1 MSVNSSEYK
10 DPEAFNGNTSQERQ
24 PAVDSPH
31 HLQDSSDA
39 PPAYTSG
46 VRKVENA
53 QRVWGRNSKIA
64 LFVGVA
70 LASYIYSLE
79 GTTTYQYLAYATSSF
94 SAHSLLG
101 AIATAQAIILA
112 VTKPFAA
119 KFADVAGRAEAF
131 CASAFFYCLGF
142 IIIAACKDIHTYA
155 AGAIV
160 YYFGYA
166 SLQILIQ
173 IVIADCTNLRW
184 RGLVSSL
191 TSIWFFINA
200 FVSSNIAQGV
210 LETSNWHW
218 GYGMFIIL
226 IPVVLSPIIG
236 TLFWAQH
243 RAAKLGLDSTDL
255 VEKNGGTAAKG
266 GPRVRRSFGQRASNA
281 RHLLTHPSELGPKFA
296 NFGRSLW
303 AHLIDFDA
311 LGLLLFGAGWACLL
325 LPLNLVNKGTLDW
338 NSYKIIIL
346 LVFGGV
352 ILLSFIAYERFA
364 ATKPLFPFHFF
375 KSWTILACGMIGF
388 FDFVSFYLQYTYQY
402 SFISVTRGW
411 SIVDQGYFAYT
422 QTLCLTF
429 GAICAGFYQLY
440 FHRTKWLLVCGLLV
454 RLLGVGL
461 MIQSKGAHGSTAFLV
476 ITQVLQGLGGGIAAG
491 STQLLAQASV
501 AHQEVASVTAFVLLL
516 AEIGN
521 AVGTAIAS
529 AVWRQHMPVELAN
542 RLTGLIPEANITL
555 IYGSITTAASYPKGS
570 PVYEGVIGAYDEVM
584 KILLIAATVI
594 AVFPPL
600 FALGI
605 NNILLTKAHNAV
617 EGEDVA
623 GRTLDDES
631 VVEQKRAY
639 NA

>member
-1 MSVNSSEYK
+1 MST
-10 DPEAFNGNTSQERQ
+10 TSQDIKDSEDFGHDGATQDRV
-24 PAVDSPH
+24 PAHPEISH
-31 HLQDSSDA
+31 GAA

-79 GTTTYQYLAYATSSF
+79 GTTTYQYLAYATSDF

-101 AIATAQAIILA
+101 AIGTAQAIILA

-131 CASAFFYCLGF
+131 CLSAFFYCLGF
-142 IIIAACKDIHTYA
+142 IIIAACKNIHTYA
-155 AGAIV
+155 AGAV
-160 YYFGYA
+160 LYYFGYA

-210 LETSNWHW
+210 LSTSNWHW

-226 IPVVLSPIIG
+226 IPVVLSPIAG
-236 TLFWAQH
+236 TLFWAQY
-243 RAAKLGLDSTDL
+243 RAKKLGLDSTDL
-255 VEKNGGTAAKG
+255 VEANGGTAAREKTHSNQSF
-266 GPRVRRSFGQRASNA
+266 VRSVLN
-281 RHLLTHPSELGPKFA
+281 
-296 NFGRSLW
+296 
-303 AHLIDFDA
+303 HLIDFDA
-311 LGLLLFGAGWACLL
+311 LGLILFGAGWACLL
-325 LPLNLVNKGTLDW
+325 LPLTLVNKATLDW

-346 LVFGGV
+346 LCFGGV
-352 ILLSFIAYERFA
+352 ILLSFIAYERFVA
-364 ATKPLFPFHFF
+364 PKPLFPFKFF
-375 KSWTILACGMIGF
+375 RSWTILACGFIGF

-411 SIVDQGYFAYT
+411 SVADQGYFAYT

-440 FHRTKWLLVCGLLV
+440 FHRTKWLLVCGLCV

-461 MIQSKGAHGSTAFLV
+461 MIRSKGAHGSTAFLV
-476 ITQVLQGLGGGIAAG
+476 ITQVLQGLGGGIASG
-491 STQLLAQASV
+491 SCQLLAQASV
-501 AHQEVASVTAFVLLL
+501 PHQQVASVTAFVLLL

-521 AVGTAIAS
+521 SVGTAIAS
-529 AVWRQHMPVELAN
+529 AIWRQHMPTELSN
-542 RLTGLIPEANITL
+542 RLTGLLPEANITL

-570 PVYEGVIGAYDEVM
+570 PIYEGVIGAYDQVM

-594 AVFPPL
+594 AVVPPL
-600 FALGI
+600 LALGI

-623 GRTLDDES
+623 GRQIDDES
-631 VVEQKRAY
+631 VQDQKRAL

>member
-1 MSVNSSEYK
+1 MSTTSQDVKDSEDFNHPTTPRNDLPTSSQIS
-10 DPEAFNGNTSQERQ
+10 PEANNG
-24 PAVDSPH
+24 
-31 HLQDSSDA
+31 A
-39 PPAYTSG
+39 PPPPYTSG

-101 AIATAQAIILA
+101 AISTAQAIILA

-155 AGAIV
+155 AGAIL

-184 RGLVSSL
+184 RGLISSL
-191 TSIWFFINA
+191 TGIWFFINA

-210 LETSNWHW
+210 LKTSNWHW

-243 RAAKLGLDSTDL
+243 RAKKLGLDSTDL
-255 VEKNGGTAAKG
+255 IEANGGTAARDG
-266 GPRVRRSFGQRASNA
+266 ARAHRGFRQRIGSFNVRSFSFATFARSTW
-281 RHLLTHPSELGPKFA
+281 RHLV
-296 NFGRSLW
+296 
-303 AHLIDFDA
+303 DFDA

-325 LPLNLVNKGTLDW
+325 LPLTLVNRATLDW
-338 NSYKIIIL
+338 NNYKIIVL

-352 ILLSFIAYERFA
+352 ILISFIAYERFA
-364 ATKPLFPFHFF
+364 ASKPLFPFRFF
-375 KSWTILACGMIGF
+375 KSWTILACGFIGF

-411 SIVDQGYFAYT
+411 SVADQGYFAYT

-429 GAICAGFYQLY
+429 GAIAAGFYQLY
-440 FHRTKWLLVCGLLV
+440 FHRTKWLLVCGLCI

-461 MIQSKGAHGSTAFLV
+461 MIKSKGAHGSTFFLV
-476 ITQVLQGLGGGIAAG
+476 ITQVIQGLGGGIASG
-491 STQLLAQASV
+491 SCQLLAQASV
-501 AHQEVASVTAFVLLL
+501 PHQEVASVTAFILLL

-521 AVGTAIAS
+521 AVGTALAS
-529 AVWRQHMPVELAN
+529 AIWRDHMPTELSN
-542 RLTGLIPEANITL
+542 RLTGLLPEANITL

-570 PVYEGVIGAYDEVM
+570 PIYEGVIGAYDEVM
-584 KILLIAATVI
+584 KILLIAATCI
-594 AVFPPL
+594 AVVPPL
-600 FALGI
+600 LALGI

-623 GRTLDDES
+623 GRELDDES
-631 VVEQKRAY
+631 VQEQKRTM